1 MASLNDFYAI
11 SVALTGY
18 NKTSLQGTGVGD
30 AYLSTLLSI
39 VGEPI
44 TEELFAVYNGILA
57 QDASEEVYNQLI
69 RNQIMSNEKL
79 GPVARNIIKMWYTAN
94 WNQMPQEWT
103 DRFGTFAQDDCG
115 GFLDTTHVV
124 SGEAYEQGLVWLAME
139 AHPMGAKQP
148 GYGTWA
154 FPPQEETV

>member
-1 MASLNDFYAI
+1 MASLDDFYAV

-30 AYLSTLLSI
+30 TYLSTLTSI
-39 VGEPI
+39 VGTPI
-44 TEELFAVYNGILA
+44 TDELFAVYNEIAANCGSI
-57 QDASEEVYNQLI
+57 EE
-69 RNQIMSNEKL
+69 RNQEMRIRIMSHEKL

-94 WNQMPQEWT
+94 WYQMPAEWA

-115 GFLDTTHVV
+115 NFLDTDHVI
-124 SGEAYEQGLVWLAME
+124 SGEAYEQSLVWLAME
-139 AHPMGAKQP
+139 AHPMGARQP

-154 FPPQEETV
+154 FPPHKETV